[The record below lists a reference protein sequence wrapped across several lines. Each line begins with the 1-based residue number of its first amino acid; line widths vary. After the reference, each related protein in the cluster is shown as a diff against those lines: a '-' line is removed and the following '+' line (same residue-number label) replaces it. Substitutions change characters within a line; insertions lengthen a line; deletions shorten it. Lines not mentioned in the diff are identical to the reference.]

1 MVLYSNDFY
10 LNKYNKEIPK
20 TWDQLIETAQYI
32 MEQERIENKNS
43 HLYGYNGLFSDIKE
57 GTISSINSIRQF
69 IYSCRDDKNST
80 VYPYIKSKI
89 TKNAFNKIKE
99 IKEKVSMDELFKL
112 SEHQTDTLLNEKNIL
127 LFAAF
132 WNSELPNDNGL
143 YNETL
148 LPGLEEGIS
157 GSTLLGYNIGIS
169 KYIDDDKRNA
179 SIEVLKYFIDKE
191 FQKEIIIKKFHKHS
205 AIMDLYKE
213 EEVCSILDCE
223 IVNNL
228 QFPIRPME
236 VNNYNE
242 FEYQHKYLE
251 HFYEFLYGNKNVD
264 TVVNDIEDITKF
276 YYMDLD
282 KDNIFGI
289 VVFSVI
295 NIFVIIV
302 FASFIF
308 SLFPQFKQYY
318 AMFDLPMWIN
328 YIGASMFIIYSVLTR
343 FGEPTRF
350 KCHIFILMLL
360 TGYTMLYVPSLSFV
374 IVHYPKWNNKYMEWI
389 KNNEKKFLYIS
400 YVIEAL
406 FMLLSAINPSFEPV
420 RVYVESSKN
429 YYQCEIDRKNIFGFI
444 LLIIEIIFHVA
455 LFITIIIFMILE
467 WPIKPLR
474 PFTKSLLNF
483 LTLDGVA
490 FFSLFLLQMISRDN
504 YYIESLCP
512 FTVLLVFI
520 MKHIYLYIISVWFEI
535 STKKK
540 AKEEEMV
547 NDLLKFNNGEGSTN
561 ITVNINDKSKIE
573 SAIQTNT
580 DTVLSEATRKVSV
593 SAYA

>member
-1 MVLYSNDFY
+1 
-10 LNKYNKEIPK
+10 
-20 TWDQLIETAQYI
+20 
-32 MEQERIENKNS
+32 
-43 HLYGYNGLFSDIKE
+43 
-57 GTISSINSIRQF
+57 
-69 IYSCRDDKNST
+69 
-80 VYPYIKSKI
+80 
-89 TKNAFNKIKE
+89 
-99 IKEKVSMDELFKL
+99 
-112 SEHQTDTLLNEKNIL
+112 
-127 LFAAF
+127 
-132 WNSELPNDNGL
+132 L

-205 AIMDLYKE
+205 AIMDLYK